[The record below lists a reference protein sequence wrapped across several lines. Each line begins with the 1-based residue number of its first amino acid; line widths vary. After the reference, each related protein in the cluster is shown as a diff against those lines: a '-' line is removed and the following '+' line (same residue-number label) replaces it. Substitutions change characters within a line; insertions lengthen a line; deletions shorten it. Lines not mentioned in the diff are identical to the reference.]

1 MERLMDKKMI
11 IKRACV
17 CAAAGIISLTAAGCG
32 DESSESSAA
41 ETTETKEVVTMT
53 TAATTAQTTET
64 TTTTTTTA
72 AEAVTDVSSAAEPEQ
87 PEPEILHLD
96 YLYSAT
102 NRLEFTVRTIDGS
115 ADLIDTNSGYL
126 LGVEKV
132 KYYFGIAD
140 IRTFLDSAIDKND
153 FEKTARGDITYKP
166 LEGSNVLNCMG
177 EEFTLTSYYLDY
189 NGRGSSQYVGS
200 DGKTYHIDNDISF
213 ELDQFTG
220 SAYYSL
226 KGKDGQQASKEESF
240 GENAYIEI
248 TYDQANA
255 LRDGSGVYY
264 IQYAADG
271 SIMKIEI
278 GE

>member
-1 MERLMDKKMI
+1 MDKKTIM
-11 IKRACV
+11 KLACI
-17 CAAAGIISLTAAGCG
+17 CAAVGMISLAAASCG
-32 DESSESSAA
+32 NTSKESSSA

-53 TAATTAQTTET
+53 TAATTAQTSATTE

-72 AEAVTDVSSAAEPEQ
+72 AEAVTEISSAAEPEQ

-96 YLYSAT
+96 YLYSAA
-102 NRLEFTVRTIDGS
+102 NRLEFTVRSIDG
-115 ADLIDTNSGYL
+115 ATDLIDTGGGYL

-166 LEGSNVLNCMG
+166 REGSNVLNCMG

-226 KGKDGQQASKEESF
+226 KGEDGQQASKEESF

-248 TYDQANA
+248 TYDQAKA
-255 LRDGSGVYY
+255 LRDGSEVYY

-271 SIMKIEI
+271 SIMKIEA